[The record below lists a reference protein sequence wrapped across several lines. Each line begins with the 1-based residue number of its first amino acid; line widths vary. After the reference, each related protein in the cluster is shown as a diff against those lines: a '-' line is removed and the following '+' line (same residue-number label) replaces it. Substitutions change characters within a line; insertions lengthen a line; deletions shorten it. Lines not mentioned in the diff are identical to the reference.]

1 MFLYYLVACSGKIT
15 ALLILDKPISK
26 KACAKGM
33 LYSKKN
39 KNLREIYKKKTALEA
54 KTYLKNTS
62 SITVDPLADTKM
74 QNIEIAVNIDGSWG
88 SHGWTSQNG
97 TVDVWIE
104 ETGKVL
110 DIILKSALCHQCS

>member
-1 MFLYYLVACSGKIT
+1 
-15 ALLILDKPISK
+15 
-26 KACAKGM
+26 M

-88 SHGWTSQNG
+88 SHG
-97 TVDVWIE
+97 
-104 ETGKVL
+104 
-110 DIILKSALCHQCS
+110 